1 MIVKLPLDSQLWDG
15 LSACYST
22 ANAIA
27 RLREVVS
34 ARRLGEPWR
43 ELCDELLH
51 QGSVYGV
58 TSAAI
63 PHLVDLALDLSADA
77 RRELWIQIGF
87 MVTAGAGHFESPPA
101 PGLQEGLTAALR
113 KADVLAVEDFLADA
127 TVSPD
132 EAGYF
137 ALACVAFTGHSVGRA
152 LWEFLSPGAGYVRM
166 VCAGCDAEYDVGG
179 FADPLQRPCLP
190 PVVDLPPIGLEP
202 WQNVAR
208 AIDDVD
214 LGQGWSGFLDS
225 ARHVAAAGVPAHV
238 PADAVWCL
246 VAAMVATTGGD
257 AVPWARTLARLAGHT
272 RCVDCGL
279 VYSIAD
285 LIDERG
291 DAGPIDPA
299 SVPAETLADGVT
311 GFRPAPG
318 RVPTSATLGA
328 RVRWR
333 VASGPVDALAALG
346 DRAVLA
352 AGPAGTTAWEIV
364 SGGPALPAMPGPAV
378 SVCVPDDAV
387 IVTATPDGTLRRWEA
402 STAKPIGH
410 LVRRGGTPVRSLAAV
425 VVPDDLDQRAV
436 SWLSQLRG
444 RRVLAVGDAGG
455 GVELWEPLAG
465 RPHVE
470 LFRHGNRSV
479 VDLTAL
485 DFVDQWP
492 WKGSDLIVLY
502 GDTVVDV
509 WGSAAVHGDRSTM
522 APGSASLA
530 AIGHEHIIGA
540 VVAPRRL
547 GHRAPVLLADR
558 NGTVSMWETFGVRL
572 NDPLPPDPQHRD
584 VIGIAAVPFDRSIA
598 VVTVSR
604 TDRTL
609 RIWDLVSGSAT
620 LVPLDV
626 HPRCVTVVG
635 DTIVIGHD
643 AGLLAVGVEATPLS
657 T

>member
-1 MIVKLPLDSQLWDG
+1 VIVKLPLDSQLWDG

-51 QGSVYGV
+51 QGTVYGV

-63 PHLVDLALDLSADA
+63 PHLVDLAPDLPVDA
-77 RRELWIQIGF
+77 RRELWTQIGF
-87 MVTAGAGHFESPPA
+87 MVTAGADHFDSPPA
-101 PGLQEGLTAALR
+101 SGLQEGLTAALR
-113 KADVLAVEDFLADA
+113 KADFLAVGDFLADA

-132 EAGYF
+132 EAVYF
-137 ALACVAFTGHSVGRA
+137 ALSCVAFTGHPVGRA

-166 VCAGCDAEYDVGG
+166 VCAGCDAEYEVSG
-179 FADPLQRPCLP
+179 FADPFQPPCPP

-208 AIDDVD
+208 AVGDVD
-214 LGQGWSGFLDS
+214 LGPDWSGFLDS
-225 ARHVAAAGVPAHV
+225 ARQVAAAGVPAHV
-238 PADAVWCL
+238 PSDAVWCL

-257 AVPWARTLARLAGHT
+257 AVPWARTLARLAGHA
-272 RCVDCGL
+272 RCVECGL

-285 LIDERG
+285 LIDARG

-311 GFRPAPG
+311 GFRSAPG
-318 RVPTSATLGA
+318 RVLAPAALGA
-328 RVRWR
+328 QVRWR
-333 VASGPVDALAALG
+333 VDGGPIDALAALG

-352 AGPAGTTAWEIV
+352 AGPAGTTAWKIH
-364 SGGPALPAMPGPAV
+364 SGIPALPVMPQPAV

-387 IVTATPDGTLRRWEA
+387 IVTAAPDGALHRWEA
-402 STAKPIGH
+402 STAKPIGPA
-410 LVRRGGTPVRSLAAV
+410 VRRGRSPVRSLATV
-425 VVPDDLDQRAV
+425 LVPHGLDQRAV

-444 RRVLAVGDAGG
+444 RRVLALGDADG
-455 GVELWEPLAG
+455 GVELWEPLSR

-470 LFRHGNRSV
+470 LFRRAERSV

-485 DFVDQWP
+485 EFVDQRP
-492 WKGSDLIVLY
+492 WSGTDLIVLY

-522 APGSASLA
+522 APGSAGLA
-530 AIGHEHIIGA
+530 ATGHEHIIGA

-572 NDPLPPDPQHRD
+572 TDPLPPDPQHRD
-584 VIGIAAVPFDRSIA
+584 VIGIAALPFERRIA

-604 TDRTL
+604 ADRTL
-609 RIWDLVSGSAT
+609 RIWDPVRGSAR

-626 HPRCVTVVG
+626 HPRCVAAVG
-635 DTIVIGHD
+635 HTIAIGHD
-643 AGLLAVGVEATPLS
+643 DGLLAVDIEAVPLS
-657 T
+657 R